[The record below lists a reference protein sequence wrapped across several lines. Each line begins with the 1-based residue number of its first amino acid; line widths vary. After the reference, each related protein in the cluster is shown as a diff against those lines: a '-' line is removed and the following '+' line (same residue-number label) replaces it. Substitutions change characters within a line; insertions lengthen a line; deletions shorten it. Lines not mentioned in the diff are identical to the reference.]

1 MVVRGG
7 GGAAGSS
14 PDRRVTEHN
23 AIQKTQNVYDAIL
36 ARSKRSRMEKQPNA
50 YASAHMP
57 INEYSQEYK
66 LKQQEILKQKKV

>member
-1 MVVRGG
+1 
-7 GGAAGSS
+7 
-14 PDRRVTEHN
+14 
-23 AIQKTQNVYDAIL
+23 
-36 ARSKRSRMEKQPNA
+36 MEKQPNA